1 MTAETAS
8 PLKRTEI
15 TDALRIGAVPQ
26 RGLELF
32 AVGLERFA
40 KAIEDELD
48 TVAAGRGRFK
58 AVRGEYGTGKT
69 FFARWLAH
77 RARHEGFATSIV
89 QISETETPLYKLQT
103 VYRRC
108 IEALET
114 QEWTKGA
121 FGSLID
127 RWLYSLEEDAIA
139 EGASPESPEEFGK
152 AVDGLLERRLADV
165 SKTQPQF
172 AAVLRACYAARLRED
187 HATEQGLVSWLMG
200 QPNVAASVKAQAQ
213 IKGDLDSD
221 GASGFLRGL
230 LEILRQTGRKG
241 LVLVLDEVETIQ
253 RVRGDNREKS
263 LNALRQ
269 LIDDLHGGRYPGL
282 YVLITGTPQFFDGP
296 HGVKRSPPLAQR
308 LATDFSGD
316 PKFFNARATQIW
328 LQPFNVERMIE
339 IGERIRDLYPSD
351 VPGRITT
358 RVDHAVIERLARG
371 IAGRLGDKVGIA
383 PRQFLIRLVDLLDR
397 VRDHADF
404 DPNRDYQVLLDESR
418 ITPEEA
424 AAAGISRGVN
434 DISIDV
440 SGSTSGDDAE
450 DS

>member
-1 MTAETAS
+1 M
-8 PLKRTEI
+8 
-15 TDALRIGAVPQ
+15 
-26 RGLELF
+26 
-32 AVGLERFA
+32 
-40 KAIEDELD
+40 
-48 TVAAGRGRFK
+48 
-58 AVRGEYGTGKT
+58 
-69 FFARWLAH
+69 ARQK
-77 RARHEGFATSIV
+77 GFATSIV

-121 FGSLID
+121 FSSLID

-139 EGASPESPEEFGK
+139 EGASPESPETFGK

-187 HATEQGLVSWLMG
+187 HATEQNLISWLMG
-200 QPNVAASVKAQAQ
+200 QPNVAASVKAQAG

-253 RVRGDNREKS
+253 RVRGDNSEKS

-296 HGVKRSPPLAQR
+296 HGVKRLPPLAQR

-316 PKFFNARATQIW
+316 PKFYNARATQIW

-339 IGERIRDLYPSD
+339 IGEQIRDLYPSD
-351 VPGRITT
+351 VPDHIAA
-358 RVDHAVIERLARG
+358 RVDHVVIERLARG
-371 IAGRLGDKVGIA
+371 IAGKLGDKIGIA

-397 VRDHADF
+397 VRDYPDF
-404 DPNRDYQVLLDESR
+404 DPNVNYQVLLDQSR
-418 ITPEEA
+418 LTPEEA
-424 AAAGISRGVN
+424 AAAGISRGVD
-434 DISIDV
+434 DIAIDV
-440 SGSTSGDDAE
+440 GGSTSGEDAG

>member
-15 TDALRIGAVPQ
+15 ADALRIGAVPQ

-32 AVGLERFA
+32 AVGLERFE

-48 TVAAGRGRFK
+48 IVAAGRGRFK

-77 RARHEGFATSIV
+77 RARQKGFATSIV

-121 FGSLID
+121 FSSLID

-139 EGASPESPEEFGK
+139 EGASPESPEAFGK

-187 HATEQGLVSWLMG
+187 HATEQNLISWLMG
-200 QPNVAASVKAQAQ
+200 QPNVAASVKVQAG

-230 LEILRQTGRKG
+230 LE
-241 LVLVLDEVETIQ
+241 
-253 RVRGDNREKS
+253 
-263 LNALRQ
+263 
-269 LIDDLHGGRYPGL
+269 
-282 YVLITGTPQFFDGP
+282 TPATSCSP
-296 HGVKRSPPLAQR
+296 RPSRSR
-308 LATDFSGD
+308 SC
-316 PKFFNARATQIW
+316 
-328 LQPFNVERMIE
+328 
-339 IGERIRDLYPSD
+339 
-351 VPGRITT
+351 
-358 RVDHAVIERLARG
+358 
-371 IAGRLGDKVGIA
+371 
-383 PRQFLIRLVDLLDR
+383 
-397 VRDHADF
+397 
-404 DPNRDYQVLLDESR
+404 
-418 ITPEEA
+418 
-424 AAAGISRGVN
+424 
-434 DISIDV
+434 
-440 SGSTSGDDAE
+440 
-450 DS
+450 